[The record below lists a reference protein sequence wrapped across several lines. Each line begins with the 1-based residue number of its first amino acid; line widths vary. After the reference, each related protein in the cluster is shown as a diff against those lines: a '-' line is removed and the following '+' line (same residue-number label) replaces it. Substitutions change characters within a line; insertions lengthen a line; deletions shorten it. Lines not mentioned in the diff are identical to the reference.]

1 MSGHV
6 SSGISFAEDDSTASR
21 LQNIIM
27 ADRVRMPTSYR
38 SEHGKGK
45 YKLEASIAG
54 MARRTCGIILLLVT
68 VFLWTGSN
76 FLASVRISS
85 TLLEQ

>member
-1 MSGHV
+1 MSGQE
-6 SSGISFAEDDSTASR
+6 SSRVPQAGNDFTAFHIQDNIALSGNVHMSTS
-21 LQNIIM
+21 
-27 ADRVRMPTSYR
+27 SYR

-45 YKLEASIAG
+45 SKPEASIAG

-76 FLASVRISS
+76 FLASVRMSLAKS
-85 TLLEQ
+85 